1 MESCVSHEKNWD
13 YYRLYT
19 RIYFYLVTSQRST
32 FLAHTKGD
40 QRLQKK
46 KKKIIDRIYVRYV
59 SAVQHFR
66 FGELNSGWKIGGVT
80 EQMAEPGWMSLN
92 KSLAPEHRSFS
103 PPFISTLQFFF
114 SSLLQSRIRIQ
125 FSILASMDLYK
136 KNQSVKNFDQPVFTL
151 ITAFIYISS
160 KSTIYFSR
168 KKIRYIYVYFKN
180 F

>member
-1 MESCVSHEKNWD
+1 M
-13 YYRLYT
+13 
-19 RIYFYLVTSQRST
+19 RST
-32 FLAHTKGD
+32 RNFESIEGIFEWRVAYRTRKIGPILLSIVYADLFLSSYFPMIHVSSTYEGRLAITK
-40 QRLQKK
+40 KK

-136 KNQSVKNFDQPVFTL
+136 KN
-151 ITAFIYISS
+151 
-160 KSTIYFSR
+160 
-168 KKIRYIYVYFKN
+168 
-180 F
+180 

>member
-1 MESCVSHEKNWD
+1 MKSCVSHEKNWD

-19 RIYFYLVTSQRST
+19 RIYFYLVTSQRSM
-32 FLAHTKGD
+32 FLARTKGD
-40 QRLQKK
+40 QRLPK
-46 KKKIIDRIYVRYV
+46 KKKIIGRIYVRYV